1 MQLLGEGAKFAV
13 PQRPDNRDMR
23 TDTGTARDCSLP
35 AWSLIY
41 PIQDMV
47 SVGLSQIPTCQIC
60 GKEKGHHHGCM
71 ADVCPICFQHLDD
84 HTSLPVCRFSKGW
97 IRWSDG
103 AVIPRYTSMSSEQ
116 QEIRSIIQDL
126 HVAKWYLFKSLRDEF
141 ITVSLTYD
149 NREHLYASLDR
160 QTGLVTTPPEGYYS
174 TDDPSA
180 DPNRPDGSK
189 WHDIHEEDFM
199 RRFCQE
205 IWLMNK
211 LEEAFDDIKTRW
223 VEKEVQVR
231 LLSRA
236 CAHANMSPYGGK
248 LYEVDESM
256 GQEHIHSKIAQAA
269 QKLVESPVGGSFQ
282 NPLDPEQV
290 SQDQD
295 STQRSSQN
303 APEGTRAQ
311 LPPPASPRPRRVTSD
326 PGSHS
331 PPGNSFAAQL
341 STIYPGLSHLRPAPF
356 TTYTSPYNQ
365 GRETRRLRRK
375 DSAVEIKE
383 GEEEAEE

>member
-1 MQLLGEGAKFAV
+1 
-13 PQRPDNRDMR
+13 
-23 TDTGTARDCSLP
+23 
-35 AWSLIY
+35 
-41 PIQDMV
+41 
-47 SVGLSQIPTCQIC
+47 
-60 GKEKGHHHGCM
+60 
-71 ADVCPICFQHLDD
+71 
-84 HTSLPVCRFSKGW
+84 
-97 IRWSDG
+97 
-103 AVIPRYTSMSSEQ
+103 
-116 QEIRSIIQDL
+116 
-126 HVAKWYLFKSLRDEF
+126 
-141 ITVSLTYD
+141 
-149 NREHLYASLDR
+149 
-160 QTGLVTTPPEGYYS
+160 
-174 TDDPSA
+174 
-180 DPNRPDGSK
+180 
-189 WHDIHEEDFM
+189 M

-303 APEGTRAQ
+303 APEGTLAQ

-383 GEEEAEE
+383 